1 MNPNPAKEQP
11 SSSRS
16 LSEERHCYLIAL
28 VEDSPAD
35 AFFIQEAIT
44 IHDIPANVMVIRDGE
59 EAVRLVNRADA
70 EETAPCPALF
80 LVDLNIPTKNGA
92 EVLAHIRNSKRCR
105 STPVVVVTSSDSEKD
120 RSRVKALGANRY
132 FHKPADY
139 DSFLTIGE
147 VIKDVLKIKA

>member
-16 LSEERHCYLIAL
+16 LSEERHRYLIAL
-28 VEDSPAD
+28 IEDSPAD

-44 IHDIPANVMVIRDGE
+44 VHNIDANVVVVRDGE

-70 EETAPCPALF
+70 DERAPCPQLF

-120 RSRVKALGANRY
+120 RARVKVLGANRY

-139 DSFLTIGE
+139 DSFLAIGE
-147 VIKDVLKIKA
+147 VIKEVLNIK